1 MKNSPEEEWLLLSF
15 INIQGISIFHF
26 MLSSRAVLTQ
36 KSMSDSSRDKLSN
49 NSYGKFPTL
58 LIQHHLCCLPEPSK
72 SFSVQQQ
79 IWTIYTYS
87 KENSSQQLS
96 THFKDIRGNVTQQKR
111 QKNEISFGV
120 AIVFLIA
127 EQCENVKHKELN
139 LLQRLYNCNVGE
151 FCAFSNVIDVPVL
164 KQSCY

>member
-26 MLSSRAVLTQ
+26 TLSSRAVLTQ

-58 LIQHHLCCLPEPSK
+58 LIHHHLCCLPEPSR
-72 SFSVQQQ
+72 SFSVQHQ
-79 IWTIYTYS
+79 IWTIYMYS

-96 THFKDIRGNVTQQKR
+96 THFKDIRGNVT
-111 QKNEISFGV
+111 
-120 AIVFLIA
+120 
-127 EQCENVKHKELN
+127 
-139 LLQRLYNCNVGE
+139 
-151 FCAFSNVIDVPVL
+151 
-164 KQSCY
+164 